1 MKQILPAIY
10 FLTTLSTFGQIHLE
24 DSTVQ
29 VIGFWDKNEKQNYA
43 VSLEK
48 IKIKGADTTSRE
60 MIRYDVEV
68 TIRDSTAHAYL
79 VEWYYKNFTISSPN
93 KVSPSTRTLPCL
105 WTR

>member
-1 MKQILPAIY
+1 MNQILLTIC
-10 FLTTLSTFGQIHLE
+10 FLTTFTTFGQIHLE

-60 MIRYDVEV
+60 MI
-68 TIRDSTAHAYL
+68 
-79 VEWYYKNFTISSPN
+79 K
-93 KVSPSTRTLPCL
+93 
-105 WTR
+105 